1 MSLLHE
7 NNVNLIIN
15 YDKIRVIITDII
27 NFI

>member
-7 NNVNLIIN
+7 NNVNLIMN
-15 YDKIRVIITDII
+15 YDKIRVIITNII

>member
-7 NNVNLIIN
+7 NNVNLIMN
-15 YDKIRVIITDII
+15 YDRIRVIITDII

>member
-7 NNVNLIIN
+7 NNVNLIMN